1 MDIYTILSTIF
12 KYSLLALGGIAILI
26 PLYAAGFLIYKK
38 VFHGTKKL
46 KIGQWIALVLLSG
59 WLLLVLGLTT
69 FSRGANFGG
78 SINLSLFSGY
88 VNAWHEWSYTELQLI
103 IFNMLMFAPLGF
115 LLPFLTKRGEKFPFV
130 CLISFLVTFFIEVLQ
145 LVTGHGIF
153 ELDDL
158 LHNFAGSL
166 FGYFVVMFFLACF
179 RDKKWEWKPFMKMAA
194 LPLLYAIGICCAVLV
209 YQNQEYG
216 NLPIIPAE
224 KQNMSVISVERETD
238 LSAQTEE
245 VGVYKNPRANDKQ
258 YSKTISQAVGK
269 LMGIEFKSATYSE
282 GNNKIFVGKASGE
295 QLTVFTDSGEWTYT
309 TWAENKKTLTEQEIS
324 AKKIELE
331 SWLNEYGLLP
341 EGSVFTVQDYVQDYT
356 TLRWDAPASDETDP
370 QENFFSGSI
379 MVEFDTEGAVSMF
392 HYFIIPNEYVKNVEI
407 ISEEAAYSELMD
419 GNFEQYPPFEKGDKI
434 VIQDCVLSY
443 TYDTKGFFR
452 PAYRFSG
459 YINET
464 DYSWET
470 NINAMK

>member
-1 MDIYTILSTIF
+1 M
-12 KYSLLALGGIAILI
+12 
-26 PLYAAGFLIYKK
+26 
-38 VFHGTKKL
+38 
-46 KIGQWIALVLLSG
+46 
-59 WLLLVLGLTT
+59 
-69 FSRGANFGG
+69 
-78 SINLSLFSGY
+78 
-88 VNAWHEWSYTELQLI
+88 
-103 IFNMLMFAPLGF
+103 
-115 LLPFLTKRGEKFPFV
+115 
-130 CLISFLVTFFIEVLQ
+130 
-145 LVTGHGIF
+145 
-153 ELDDL
+153 
-158 LHNFAGSL
+158 
-166 FGYFVVMFFLACF
+166 
-179 RDKKWEWKPFMKMAA
+179 
-194 LPLLYAIGICCAVLV
+194 
-209 YQNQEYG
+209 
-216 NLPIIPAE
+216 
-224 KQNMSVISVERETD
+224 
-238 LSAQTEE
+238 
-245 VGVYKNPRANDKQ
+245 
-258 YSKTISQAVGK
+258 
-269 LMGIEFKSATYSE
+269 
-282 GNNKIFVGKASGE
+282 
-295 QLTVFTDSGEWTYT
+295 TVFTDSGEWSYT

-341 EGSVFTVQDYVQDYT
+341 EGSVFTVQDYT